1 MHIDLNIFITNLE
14 TNLQKKS
21 VGIHEFNGSYS
32 TASAEHYKQK
42 VFSDG
47 DFLHANTK
55 YADQCISCNTI
66 KPKNIILG
74 FCDKFHQ
81 YNIPDEELYD
91 RPNYPLIYFSVYTYQ
106 AICEKHGI
114 IQMDQLYSKYV
125 KQMMI

>member
-1 MHIDLNIFITNLE
+1 MHIDLNIFITNIE

-55 YADQCISCNTI
+55 YADQCISCNTV

-74 FCDKFHQ
+74 FFVISFISTTFLMK
-81 YNIPDEELYD
+81 
-91 RPNYPLIYFSVYTYQ
+91 NYMIDQ
-106 AICEKHGI
+106 I
-114 IQMDQLYSKYV
+114 IH
-125 KQMMI
+125 